1 MEMTFHPGQSV
12 TVYTNRDAVWFTG
25 DIDTVC
31 LDGHLLIVD
40 DADGEFVRINPE
52 FNQVIP
58 N

>member
-1 MEMTFHPGQSV
+1 MTFHPGQSV

>member
-12 TVYTNRDAVWFTG
+12 TVYTNRDTVWFTG
-25 DIDTVC
+25 TIDFVC
-31 LDGHLLIVD
+31 LDGHLIIMD
-40 DADGEFVRINPE
+40 DEEEKQVKINPE